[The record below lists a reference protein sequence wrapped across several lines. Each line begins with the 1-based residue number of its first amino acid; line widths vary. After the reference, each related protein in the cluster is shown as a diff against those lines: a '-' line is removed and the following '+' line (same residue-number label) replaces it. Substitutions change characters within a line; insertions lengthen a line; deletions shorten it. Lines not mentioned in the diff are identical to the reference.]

1 MPFKIIYSKITPEEW
16 SFIAPVT
23 DFKQLNSFLTLNTPK
38 KPKIKASL
46 KSIRLSEGLSMILG
60 NFFLIK
66 EKRKSFFTP
75 PPVKRIEAFLFLII
89 FES

>member
-1 MPFKIIYSKITPEEW
+1 M
-16 SFIAPVT
+16 
-23 DFKQLNSFLTLNTPK
+23 L
-38 KPKIKASL
+38 
-46 KSIRLSEGLSMILG
+46 LG
-60 NFFLIK
+60 SFFLIK